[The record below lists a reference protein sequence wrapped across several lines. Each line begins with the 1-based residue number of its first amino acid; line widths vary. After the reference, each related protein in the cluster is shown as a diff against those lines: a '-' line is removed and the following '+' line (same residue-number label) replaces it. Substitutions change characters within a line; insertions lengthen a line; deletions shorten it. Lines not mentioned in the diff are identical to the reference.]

1 MLIIGS
7 VALRSLV
14 GSRIPKD
21 LDIIAP
27 YDEAIKF
34 IKSAGKVKSCLPED
48 GGTKVIAHYFDR
60 TPIEAEIAWV
70 GTSAYDLL
78 QLNRDADL
86 DMLYML
92 KMSHRYRKDSP
103 HFLKTMD
110 DIWLLRSR
118 GATITKEL
126 QPIYE
131 KRMKETY
138 SYAHPK
144 LNVSKQSFFKD
155 DNINYLVDHDLIHT
169 FVKLFD
175 RPAYTMFGVPGEEVL
190 SSESRF
196 FTELSDQERLAAVWE
211 ESAVLAIERSLLPH
225 PGVLT
230 PQQAFLKAL
239 EKVCTSITSGWFRE
253 FAWENYDEVRDL
265 FSPDHN
271 TIKLTNAYNQ
281 CLSKLNKQQ

>member
-1 MLIIGS
+1 M
-7 VALRSLV
+7 ALRSLLSSNRV
-14 GSRIPKD
+14 PKD
-21 LDIIAP
+21 LDIIAT
-27 YDEAIKF
+27 YDDAIEF

-78 QLNRDADL
+78 QLDRDVDL
-86 DMLYML
+86 NMLYML

-103 HFLKTMD
+103 HFLKTMG
-110 DIWLLRSR
+110 DIWLLRR
-118 GATITKEL
+118 KGATITEEL

-131 KRMKETY
+131 KRIRETY
-138 SYAHPK
+138 YYSHPK
-144 LNVSKQSFFKD
+144 LNVDKQNFFKD
-155 DNINYLVDHDLIHT
+155 DNINYMVDHDLIHT

-175 RPAYTMFGVPGEEVL
+175 RPAYTMFGVPGKEVL
-190 SSESRF
+190 SSKERF
-196 FTELSDQERLAAVWE
+196 FTELSDQQRLAAVWE

-253 FAWENYDEVRDL
+253 YSYENYYAARDL
-265 FSPDHN
+265 FSPDLN